1 MLKKATTKALVL
13 SGLLFGGC
21 VAQAETANATK
32 YPVIYAH
39 GLLGFDSL
47 VGFSYFGNDL
57 GVFVGDS
64 CQFFELN
71 GCNGWIKGSQKTFQ
85 AQVTPLQDSEVR
97 GQQLYEQTR
106 NLMATTGAA
115 KVNYIGHSQG
125 SLDMRKAAHML
136 KSANGGVRKVGA
148 MVSISGPHRGSPHAK
163 SALDRNARD
172 SNGVFCKSS
181 GNPALACANV
191 LNKLIESTYNLATTS
206 KFSNNDAVWSLAQ
219 FVYEDYDP
227 NDGRVTGAKAF
238 NIKYPGT
245 GVSGYNASIVTAQES
260 GVSFILSALHLI
272 TGQTNID
279 GDGNGNAY
287 DNDDDGLVGI
297 GSQQFGVRLQYT
309 PNDWKCNFLVICWDP
324 LDTLSEVTTLGS
336 VTNLNSI
343 TTAQRTSRTG
353 VVNQDHLDIVGFG
366 PDTLDENEFYAS
378 IMNQM
383 AAKGF

>member
-1 MLKKATTKALVL
+1 MRNATKALVF
-13 SGLLFGGC
+13 SSTLLFGCGSL
-21 VAQAETANATK
+21 QAETAQPTK

-64 CQFFELN
+64 CQFLELN
-71 GCNGWIKGSQKTFQ
+71 GCNGWILGSQKTYA
-85 AQVTPLQDSEVR
+85 AQVTPFQDSEVR
-97 GQQLYEQTR
+97 GTQLYEQTR
-106 NLMATTGAA
+106 NLMATTGAPM
-115 KVNYIGHSQG
+115 VNYIGHSQG
-125 SLDMRKAAHML
+125 SMDMRKAAHML
-136 KSANGGVRKVGA
+136 KSAFGGTTKVGA

-163 SALDRNARD
+163 TALDRTARD
-172 SNGVFCKSS
+172 SSGKFCKTSS
-181 GNPALACANV
+181 NPALACANAANRLV
-191 LNKLIESTYNLATTS
+191 EAFYNVSTMS

-238 NIKYPGT
+238 NAKYPAT
-245 GVSGYNASIVTAQES
+245 GASGYNASIVTAQES
-260 GVSFILSALHLI
+260 GVSLLLGALHLI

-287 DNDDDGLVGI
+287 DVDDDGLVGI

-309 PNDWKCNFLVICWDP
+309 PNDWKCKLAVLCWDP
-324 LDTLSEVTTLGS
+324 LDTVSEITTLGN
-336 VTNLNSI
+336 VTNLNSV

-353 VVNQDHLDIVGFG
+353 VVNADHLDIVGFG
-366 PDTLDENEFYAS
+366 PDSVDENELYAAL
-378 IMNQM
+378 MNQM
-383 AAKGF
+383 AKKGY